1 MFDHENVKSS
11 TYDAFIE
18 KHHIPIRNLQI
29 SSRPASIARYFEAST
44 EQKGEQWTREPTGRG
59 TEISRVQRLQWSS
72 FGSEKQ

>member
-1 MFDHENVKSS
+1 MLL
-11 TYDAFIE
+11 
-18 KHHIPIRNLQI
+18 RNITSQSETS

-44 EQKGEQWTREPTGRG
+44 EQNGGAVDAGANRG